1 MKKEIKEVNMAHW
14 IIDDKGF
21 DGVLYECSN
30 CGHSWNDYYCNF
42 SKDICESCGAH
53 IGDED
58 EYVEETK
65 KIADNTKQLPVVSI
79 PDLIEWLSGE
89 KYADVDENSID
100 MTEKYEKQHLWELSR
115 NCFINQVIRHLEEFM

>member
-1 MKKEIKEVNMAHW
+1 MAHW